1 METGWFKS
9 VSLLKTSCPSC
20 SSRTRLIDGH
30 LLPPVSM
37 GNMECIHGLFPIIA
51 RYSFLSEYIYE
62 IGYIV
67 GHCAIFFV
75 LCLFFF
81 CLFFF
86 FLFYFVLFCF
96 VFAGTSH
103 HFLWYHCGSL
113 YWNLVYSA
121 RGFWSQ
127 GGWTT
132 TCALLSYLCIMNLR
146 VNSESNG
153 EFVSD
158 SPRILLCSKHYSDS
172 NSLRVI
178 QSTTR

>member
-30 LLPPVSM
+30 PPPSRLLM

-67 GHCAIFFV
+67 GHCAILFV

-81 CLFFF
+81 LFV
-86 FLFYFVLFCF
+86 FLFFVLFCF
-96 VFAGTSH
+96 ILFCFLREQVTIFCGTTAGLCIGIWFTRPVGFEAKVDAPPPALC
-103 HFLWYHCGSL
+103 FL
-113 YWNLVYSA
+113 
-121 RGFWSQ
+121 
-127 GGWTT
+127 
-132 TCALLSYLCIMNLR
+132 TCA
-146 VNSESNG
+146 
-153 EFVSD
+153 
-158 SPRILLCSKHYSDS
+158 
-172 NSLRVI
+172 
-178 QSTTR
+178 